1 MTVDDHWYHWH
12 QPEHSIGKVQ
22 QWHGN
27 AGAVIRCWAYYR
39 RYGSGLTTM
48 SEHAVLN
55 ANYLRHAIHREA
67 KKAGVDHLFVDG
79 AETDVAKHEFTL
91 SMQPAKDAIGVS
103 AMDVAKGLL
112 DRGYMAP
119 TVYFPLVVPECMMI
133 EPTETESKD
142 TPVSYTHLRAHET

>member
-1 MTVDDHWYHWH
+1 
-12 QPEHSIGKVQ
+12 
-22 QWHGN
+22 
-27 AGAVIRCWAYYR
+27 
-39 RYGSGLTTM
+39 M

-91 SMQPAKDAIGVS
+91 SMQPAKEALGIS

-119 TVYFPLVVPECMMI
+119 TRLLPACRPRMHDDR
-133 EPTETESKD
+133 TD
-142 TPVSYTHLRAHET
+142 